1 MKEPRGTEQY
11 DICRRLDSSETE
23 NERERE
29 TGRSE

>member
-1 MKEPRGTEQY
+1 MKEPCGAEQY

-23 NERERE
+23 TERERK